1 VTASSP
7 RSGAGLR
14 PRSDA
19 DLVAGVIFIGF
30 GLAFGIAAS
39 RYDVGSLLRMG
50 PGYFPLV
57 VAVLLVVLGVVIAV
71 KAYVA
76 PDLAH
81 LEYQKAAEEGEE
93 DQDSQDRRDSQ
104 ERQND
109 QEGLAFGRVHWQPL
123 VLLAGAVI
131 FFATTVDGLGLMPST
146 FGTGVIAAFARPEA
160 KPVRALAVAAGLTVA
175 CYVIFVVLLQLRL
188 SLLGDWLGG

>member
-1 VTASSP
+1 MTAPSP
-7 RSGAGLR
+7 RSAARLR

-19 DLVAGVIFIGF
+19 DLVAGAVFIGF

-57 VAVLLVVLGVVIAV
+57 VAALLVVLGVVIAV
-71 KAYVA
+71 KAYIA

-81 LEYQKAAEEGEE
+81 IE
-93 DQDSQDRRDSQ
+93 DQEGPD
-104 ERQND
+104 ED
-109 QEGLAFGRVHWQPL
+109 QEGLAFAGVRWQPT
-123 VLLAGAVI
+123 LLLTGAAI
-131 FFATTVDGLGLMPST
+131 FFAATVDGLGLLPAT
-146 FGTGVIAAFARPEA
+146 FGTAVIAAFARPGA
-160 KPVRALAVAAGLTVA
+160 RPLRVLAVAAGLTVA

>member
-1 VTASSP
+1 M
-7 RSGAGLR
+7 R

-19 DLVAGVIFIGF
+19 DLVAGVVFIGF
-30 GLAFGIAAS
+30 GLAFGVAAS

-57 VAVLLVVLGVVIAV
+57 VSSLLVVLGVVIAV

-81 LEYQKAAEEGEE
+81 LEDLDTPDEEK
-93 DQDSQDRRDSQ
+93 
-104 ERQND
+104 
-109 QEGLAFGRVHWQPL
+109 EGLSFGRVRWQPS
-123 VLLAGAVI
+123 VLLVGAAV
-131 FFATTVDGLGLMPST
+131 FFALTVDGLGLLPAT
-146 FGTGVIAAFARPEA
+146 FGTGVIAAFARPGA
-160 KPVRALAVAAGLTVA
+160 RPLRVLTIAAGLTLA